1 MYHMENT
8 TPHPTASLTSVFGK
22 DNHFITLLQSTVFCV
37 FINIVRVNNENYTP
51 FSFFIKERVIRQC
64 HVNFASAYDY
74 NND

>member
-51 FSFFIKERVIRQC
+51 FSFCYKRTS
-64 HVNFASAYDY
+64 N
-74 NND
+74 

>member
-37 FINIVRVNNENYTP
+37 LINIVRVNMKTTHHLV
-51 FSFFIKERVIRQC
+51 FVIKERVIRQC